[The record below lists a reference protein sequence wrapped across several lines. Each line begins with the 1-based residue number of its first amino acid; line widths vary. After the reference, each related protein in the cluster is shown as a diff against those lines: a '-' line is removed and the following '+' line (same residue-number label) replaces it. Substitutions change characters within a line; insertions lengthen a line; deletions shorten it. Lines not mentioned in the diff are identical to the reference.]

1 MLLNDKD
8 MKKYILP
15 MIALLG
21 ALALTACQRQEEDLV
36 VPAEQPD
43 QDVVVWMTTTQASKP
58 ADAGTKALDLVE
70 DKTLNAYWKAG
81 EKVNVYLEGQYV
93 GFLEVTPGAGEK
105 PLDATL
111 SGPLSLSSLVSE
123 GDELA
128 LLFPR
133 RTDYLWTYE
142 GQNGLLTG
150 DGSIEECFDYARAT
164 VTVTEKDSAHGTL
177 TTSYA
182 SFLNQQSIYRFGF
195 KFGETTI
202 PARTVILSSAVGQIA
217 TSCNV
222 ATGVAETGDL
232 TIVRPAASTELTY
245 VAIRNGNKSQD
256 DTFSFTVYD
265 GNGVT
270 YEGTKTIPA
279 TALSKGFVS
288 AKSIAMD
295 RLEAS
300 LSTVETTTVL

>member
-1 MLLNDKD
+1 MLQNDKD

-15 MIALLG
+15 IVALLG
-21 ALALTACQRQEEDLV
+21 ALSWTGCQRLEEGLAPDG
-36 VPAEQPD
+36 EQGKD
-43 QDVVVWMTTTQASKP
+43 TVVWMMTVQASKP

-105 PLDATL
+105 PVDATL

-123 GDELA
+123 GEELA

-133 RTDYLWTYE
+133 RSDYLWTYE

-150 DGSIEECFDYARAT
+150 DGSIEERFDYIKAV
-164 VTVTEKDSAHGTL
+164 VTVTSKDPAHGTL
-177 TTSYA
+177 TTDRA
-182 SFLNQQSIYRFGF
+182 IFQNQQSIYRFGF
-195 KFGETTI
+195 KFGETLI

-222 ATGVAETGDL
+222 ATGEAETGDL
-232 TIVRPAASTELTY
+232 TVVRPAASTELTY
-245 VAIRNGNKSQD
+245 VAIRNGNTTQD

-265 GNGVT
+265 GDGVT
-270 YEGTKTIPA
+270 YEGSKTIPA
-279 TALSKGFVS
+279 AALSKGFVS
-288 AKSIAMD
+288 AKNIALE
-295 RLEAS
+295 RLDAG
-300 LSTVETTTVL
+300 LSTAETTTML

>member
-1 MLLNDKD
+1 MLQNDKD
-8 MKKYILP
+8 MKKYIIP
-15 MIALLG
+15 IIALLG
-21 ALALTACQRQEEDLV
+21 ALAWTACQKLEEGLA
-36 VPAEQPD
+36 PEGEQGKD
-43 QDVVVWMTTTQASKP
+43 AVVWMTTVQASKP
-58 ADAGTKALDLVE
+58 ADAGTKALDLAE

-105 PLDATL
+105 PIDATL
-111 SGPLSLSSLVSE
+111 SGPLSLSSLISE

-133 RTDYLWTYE
+133 RSDYLWTYE

-150 DGSIEECFDYARAT
+150 EGSIEECFDYIKAM
-164 VTVTEKDSAHGTL
+164 VTVSSKDPAHGTL
-177 TTSYA
+177 STGRA
-182 SFLNQQSIYRFGF
+182 VFQNQQSIYRFGF

-222 ATGVAETGDL
+222 ATGEAETGDL
-232 TIVRPAASTELTY
+232 TVVRPAASTDLTY
-245 VAIRNGNKSQD
+245 VAIRNGNTTQD

-265 GNGVT
+265 GDGVT
-270 YEGTKTIPA
+270 YEGAKTIPA
-279 TALSKGFVS
+279 AALSKGFVS
-288 AKSIAMD
+288 AKNIALD
-295 RLEAS
+295 RLEAE
-300 LSTVETTTVL
+300 LSSVETTTAL